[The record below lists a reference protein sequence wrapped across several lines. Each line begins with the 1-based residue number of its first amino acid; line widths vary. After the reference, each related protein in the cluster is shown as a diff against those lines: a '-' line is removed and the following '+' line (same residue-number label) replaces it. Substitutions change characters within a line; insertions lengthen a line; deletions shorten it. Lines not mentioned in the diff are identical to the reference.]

1 MQARRAARELALIL
15 FSQFDKNITQ
25 YSQTEF
31 EDIVLKSVRTL
42 TNSASEELKISL
54 GAIYKMKED
63 IENIET
69 DAEVNLKRP
78 IDAVNL
84 PVPLPMTSDMTG
96 RLDEMLNIAEKVILA
111 LEIAEMTALENT
123 GEVKN
128 YVLQIAAAYKEHNTE
143 IDTLIKKYAHGWDLA
158 RLVKI
163 DKDILRIS
171 IAELLYIEE
180 TPKKVSIDEAIELAK
195 KYSTD
200 DSSSFINGILGKVV
214 EEIKAA
220 KKQ

>member
-1 MQARRAARELALIL
+1 MA
-15 FSQFDKNITQ
+15 
-25 YSQTEF
+25 
-31 EDIVLKSVRTL
+31 
-42 TNSASEELKISL
+42 
-54 GAIYKMKED
+54 
-63 IENIET
+63 
-69 DAEVNLKRP
+69 
-78 IDAVNL
+78 
-84 PVPLPMTSDMTG
+84 
-96 RLDEMLNIAEKVILA
+96 
-111 LEIAEMTALENT
+111 ALENT

-128 YVLQIAAAYKEHNTE
+128 YVFQIAAAYKEHNTE
-143 IDTLIKKYAHGWDLA
+143 IDTLIRKYAHGWDLA